1 MKLTRDR
8 WRAPA
13 LLVLLAL
20 SGCRS
25 AQGPGAIRYDT
36 RTQWGSIVLFD
47 WSSDCFVIAGPPRL
61 YAVRGERIIWRVYN
75 ACRESRPASVSIR
88 NLRRVGDL
96 TLPGEPIGYFPDK
109 PRTTEHPEGYP
120 AARPGAG
127 REGNRPSPSPSP
139 SPSASASPADARK
152 GGSVNDPL
160 EAGDRTIGVERGGW
174 RDLEVRVR
182 ADAFPGRYTY
192 VVVVDGRPD
201 QDQEIDIWH

>member
-1 MKLTRDR
+1 MTITRSP

-13 LLVLLAL
+13 LLALLAL
-20 SGCRS
+20 AGCRTG
-25 AQGPGAIRYDT
+25 QGPAAIHYEA
-36 RTQWGSIVLFD
+36 RTQWGSIVLFE
-47 WSSDCFVIAGPPRL
+47 WSADCYVIAGPPRL

-75 ACRESRPASVSIR
+75 ACRESRPAAVSIK

-120 AARPGAG
+120 AQRGVAG
-127 REGNRPSPSPSP
+127 REGNRPAPSPSP
-139 SPSASASPADARK
+139 SPAPSVAGK

-160 EAGDRTIGVERGGW
+160 EPGDRSISVERGGW

-182 ADAFPGRYTY
+182 ADALPGRYTY